1 MELLASEARVCKMK
15 IVKCRFET
23 DRWGLYIT
31 PLLGYS
37 NTERGKNIWVG
48 WLKWLFTV
56 ELTNDGLNYK
66 RLKNVNK

>member
-1 MELLASEARVCKMK
+1 MK

-37 NTERGKNIWVG
+37 NTERGRNIWVG
-48 WLKWLFTV
+48 WFRWLFTI
-56 ELTNDGLNYK
+56 ELTNEGTTYHVVKDDNDTL
-66 RLKNVNK
+66 RT